1 MLSRLNRLTRP
12 AIRAYSQ
19 CAILSDI
26 AHFNATNIRPAT
38 RAYSQ
43 CAILSD
49 GAHFNATNIKH
60 PLMPTEKKKYTEADL
75 GDHTGRLQN
84 YVWTKEEISE
94 KMKTLYR
101 HVSHSL
107 THSL

>member
-1 MLSRLNRLTRP
+1 
-12 AIRAYSQ
+12 
-19 CAILSDI
+19 
-26 AHFNATNIRPAT
+26 
-38 RAYSQ
+38 
-43 CAILSD
+43 
-49 GAHFNATNIKH
+49 
-60 PLMPTEKKKYTEADL
+60 MPNEKKKYTEADL

-107 THSL
+107 THSH

>member
-1 MLSRLNRLTRP
+1 MLSRLNRLT
-12 AIRAYSQ
+12 
-19 CAILSDI
+19 
-26 AHFNATNIRPAT
+26 RPAT

-49 GAHFNATNIKH
+49 GAHFRATNIKH
-60 PLMPTEKKKYTEADL
+60 PLMPNEKKKYTDADF

-84 YVWTKEEISE
+84 YIWTKEEISE

-101 HVSHSL
+101 HVSINILYTTHYLLL
-107 THSL
+107 TYRCFRFL

>member
-1 MLSRLNRLTRP
+1 
-12 AIRAYSQ
+12 
-19 CAILSDI
+19 
-26 AHFNATNIRPAT
+26 
-38 RAYSQ
+38 
-43 CAILSD
+43 
-49 GAHFNATNIKH
+49 
-60 PLMPTEKKKYTEADL
+60 MPNEKKKYTEADL

-107 THSL
+107 THYSLTLITTSNLLTVVLGSCNNNRQGYEWYYVLTLSYIQLDNWI